1 VDPES
6 GRVVTAIVRD
16 QPAITA
22 MAAAMTEAQLQ
33 DAVMGLADV
42 LGLRAFHSTD
52 SRRDTAAG
60 FPDLVIV
67 GRRVLFVELKR
78 QDGRV
83 RPEQRAWLEALTAA
97 EGVTAVVWRPLDLLD
112 GTTETTLRGMR

>member
-1 VDPES
+1 MS
-6 GRVVTAIVRD
+6 AIVRNL
-16 QPAITA
+16 PAITA
-22 MAAAMTEAQLQ
+22 MAAAMSEASLQ

-60 FPDLVIV
+60 FPDLVLV
-67 GRRVLFVELKR
+67 GNRVLFVELKR
-78 QDGRV
+78 QDGRL

-97 EGVTAVVWRPLDLLD
+97 EGVTAIVWRPLSLLD
-112 GTTETTLRGMR
+112 GTIQTTLRGMRT

>member
-1 VDPES
+1 MS
-6 GRVVTAIVRD
+6 AIVRD

-42 LGLRAFHSTD
+42 LGLRVHHETD
-52 SRRDTAAG
+52 SRRSRAG

-97 EGVTAVVWRPLDLLD
+97 EGVTAVVWRPSALLD
-112 GTTETTLRGMR
+112 GTIQATLRGMR

>member
-1 VDPES
+1 M
-6 GRVVTAIVRD
+6 TAIVRHL
-16 QPAITA
+16 PAITA
-22 MAAAMTEAQLQ
+22 MAAAMSEAQLQ

-42 LGLRAFHSTD
+42 FGLRVHHETD
-52 SRRDTAAG
+52 SRRSRAG

-97 EGVTAVVWRPLDLLD
+97 EGVTAVVWRPSALLD
-112 GTTETTLRGMR
+112 GTIQTTLRGMRT

>member
-1 VDPES
+1 MS
-6 GRVVTAIVRD
+6 ATVRA

-22 MAAAMTEAQLQ
+22 MAAAMSEAQLQ

-60 FPDLVIV
+60 FPDLVLV
-67 GRRVLFVELKR
+67 GNRVLFVELKR
-78 QDGRV
+78 QDGRL
-83 RPEQRAWLEALTAA
+83 RPEQRAWLESLAAA
-97 EGVTAVVWRPLDLLD
+97 EGVIAVVWRPSSLLD
-112 GTTETTLRGMR
+112 GTIQTALRGMR

>member
-1 VDPES
+1 VS
-6 GRVVTAIVRD
+6 AIVRA

-22 MAAAMTEAQLQ
+22 MAAAMSEAQLQ
-33 DAVMGLADV
+33 DAVMGLADI

-67 GRRVLFVELKR
+67 GSRVLFVELKR
-78 QDGRV
+78 QDGRL
-83 RPEQRAWLEALTAA
+83 RPEQGAWLGALNSAGA
-97 EGVTAVVWRPLDLLD
+97 DAVVWRPGHLLQ
-112 GTTETTLRGMR
+112 GTIETTLRGMRA

>member
-1 VDPES
+1 MS
-6 GRVVTAIVRD
+6 AIVRD

-22 MAAAMTEAQLQ
+22 MAAAMSEAQLQ

-42 LGLRAFHSTD
+42 LGLRVHHETD
-52 SRRDTAAG
+52 SRRSRAG

-67 GRRVLFVELKR
+67 GNRVLFVELKR
-78 QDGRV
+78 QDGRL

-97 EGVTAVVWRPLDLLD
+97 EGVTAIVWRPLSLLD
-112 GTTETTLRGMR
+112 GTIQTTLRGMRT

>member
-1 VDPES
+1 VS
-6 GRVVTAIVRD
+6 AIVRD

-22 MAAAMTEAQLQ
+22 MAAAMSEASLQ
-33 DAVMGLADV
+33 NAVMGLADV

-67 GRRVLFVELKR
+67 GSRVLFVELKR
-78 QDGRV
+78 QDGRL
-83 RPEQRAWLEALTAA
+83 RPEQRVWLEALAAA
-97 EGVTAVVWRPLDLLD
+97 EGVTAVVWRPFSLLD
-112 GTTETTLRGMR
+112 GTIQTTLRGMR